1 MNNNDKFIE
10 WFQQGS
16 IAIPK
21 LLLMNYKELDLNE
34 EEFMV
39 VLQVLMFIDSGNSFP
54 TPTELSSNMTLSN
67 TRCTEI
73 LRHLLQK
80 GYLAIEED
88 YHEKALIVEKY
99 SLKPL
104 WEKLFQY
111 LMSETIEQEKIESL
125 NEEMS
130 LYTVFEQ
137 EFGRPLSPFECESL
151 SMWID
156 QDHHDPIIIKAALR
170 EAVMSGKL
178 NFRYI
183 DRILFEWKKNGIKTI
198 EQAQSHSKKFRQHQQ
213 KQKQGEQNS
222 TNEYQRTIPFYN
234 WLEN

>member
-1 MNNNDKFIE
+1 MNYDNFID

-16 IAIPK
+16 VAIPK
-21 LLLMNYKELDLNE
+21 LLLQNYKNLNLNE

-39 VLQVLMFIDSGNSFP
+39 VLQVLNFIESGNTFP
-54 TPTELSSNMTLSN
+54 TPTELSSNMTLST

-88 YHEKALIVEKY
+88 YHEKSIIVEKY

-104 WEKLFQY
+104 WVKLFHY
-111 LMSETIEQEKIESL
+111 LMSETIEQEKTVVQR
-125 NEEMS
+125 EEQS
-130 LYTVFEQ
+130 LYTIFEQ

-183 DRILFEWKKNGIKTI
+183 DRILFEWKKNGIQTI
-198 EQAQSHSKKFRQHQQ
+198 EQAQAHSKKFRQHSQ
-213 KQKQGEQNS
+213 KQKQVDQN
-222 TNEYQRTIPFYN
+222 TTKEYERTIPFYN
-234 WLEN
+234 WLES